1 MKKILAAALVG
12 VFLLSGCGKM
22 QEIPELQAQDT
33 MYNKMVH
40 LEFPR
45 MAGGTRDG
53 YTTVFSDIGL
63 DGVKEYLT
71 IYAQENETNQIEVVD
86 ENKIVVEVPMED
98 GNRSLMYFTEQPE
111 LRESSGKEAETFEHA
126 YLFSGFEAAINSKVK
141 DVKYVILPF
150 HLMEDENLES
160 PLDTV
165 EVGKQYK
172 AAYSMEQ
179 FRLFYKRYCEN
190 YGIQYEDCVTMQPE
204 MGRLEIQYPLI
215 RSDSERDLTNLDK
228 NLITQTLVMVFRQD
242 GEQLTFTIEIEAA
255 KWGE

>member
-111 LRESSGKEAETFEHA
+111 
-126 YLFSGFEAAINSKVK
+126 AAINSKVK

-215 RSDSERDLTNLDK
+215 RSDAERDLTNLDK
-228 NLITQTLVMVFRQD
+228 NRITQTLVMVFRQD

-255 KWGE
+255 KRGE

>member
-1 MKKILAAALVG
+1 MKKILAAALAG

-33 MYNKMVH
+33 MYNKVVH

-63 DGVKEYLT
+63 DGIKEYLM
-71 IYAQENETNQIEVVD
+71 IYAQENGTNQIEVVND
-86 ENKIVVEVPMED
+86 NKIVVEVPMED
-98 GNRSLMYFTEQPE
+98 EKKSLMYLTEQPE
-111 LRESSGKEAETFEHA
+111 LKSISGKEAEAYEHA

-141 DVKYVILPF
+141 DVTHVIMPF
-150 HLMEDENLES
+150 HLIEDENLES
-160 PLDTV
+160 PFDTV

-172 AAYSMEQ
+172 ASYSMEQ

-190 YGIQYEDCVTMQPE
+190 YGIEYEECVTMVPE
-204 MGRLEIQYPLI
+204 MGRLEIKYPLI
-215 RSDSERDLTNLDK
+215 RSDAERDLTNLNK
-228 NLITQTLVMVFRQD
+228 NRITQTLVMVFRQE
-242 GEQLTFTIEIEAA
+242 GEQLVFTVEVESA
-255 KWGE
+255 KRGE